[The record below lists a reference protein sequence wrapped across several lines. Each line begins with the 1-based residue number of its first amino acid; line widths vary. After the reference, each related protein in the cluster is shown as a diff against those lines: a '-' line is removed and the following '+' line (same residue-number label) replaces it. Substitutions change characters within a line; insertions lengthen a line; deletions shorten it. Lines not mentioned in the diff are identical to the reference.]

1 MTNMQGAPP
10 PIRPRISHNI
20 PQLHDDAITIK
31 HEKIKIQ
38 QLPNQPLKKKIKKRY
53 DREHKKFQAI
63 MKKNCPPPTPP
74 PTCQKKNNNFAFNYT
89 NTVEQ
94 TCTRS
99 ILIKGYPND
108 KAKK

>member
-38 QLPNQPLKKKIKKRY
+38 QLPNQPLKKKKLKNVMTENIK
-53 DREHKKFQAI
+53 
-63 MKKNCPPPTPP
+63 
-74 PTCQKKNNNFAFNYT
+74 NFK
-89 NTVEQ
+89 Q
-94 TCTRS
+94 
-99 ILIKGYPND
+99 
-108 KAKK
+108 

>member
-74 PTCQKKNNNFAFNYT
+74 PTCQKKT
-89 NTVEQ
+89 T
-94 TCTRS
+94 TLHLITRT
-99 ILIKGYPND
+99 LLNKPVHALY
-108 KAKK
+108 